1 MVSLMI
7 VLLCRDAMP
16 PALAAGPDPAGPP
29 ASPAIDCS
37 QQDVT
42 NVPTADCNALVAL
55 YNATNGPGWTYQSRW
70 LQAPVCG
77 LFGQQ
82 PWWGVGCDCNTS
94 WSPYKCRVVS
104 LWLQGNGLNGTV
116 PPEFAGLSYLR
127 TLVLKGNQLE
137 RQQPGVARQPDESAF
152 CHAG

>member
-1 MVSLMI
+1 MNRRIVGLSSAMVSLMI
-7 VLLCRDAMP
+7 VLLCRDATP
-16 PALAAGPDPAGPP
+16 PALAAGPEPAGSSV
-29 ASPAIDCS
+29 SPTVDFCS

-42 NVPTADCNALVAL
+42 NVPTADCNALVGL
-55 YNATNGPGWTYQSRW
+55 YNATNGPAWTYQSRW

-104 LWLQGNGLNGTV
+104 LWLEGT
-116 PPEFAGLSYLR
+116 G
-127 TLVLKGNQLE
+127 
-137 RQQPGVARQPDESAF
+137 
-152 CHAG
+152 